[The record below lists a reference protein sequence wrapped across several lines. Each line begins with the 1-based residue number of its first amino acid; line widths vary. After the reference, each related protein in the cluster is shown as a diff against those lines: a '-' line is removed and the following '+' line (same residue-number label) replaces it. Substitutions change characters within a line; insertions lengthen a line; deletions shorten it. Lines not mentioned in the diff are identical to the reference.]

1 MEVKRCIRCGNFVMS
16 GDDLCIN
23 CSNKDKLEIQ
33 KLKNYFEDNENTY
46 TIGELSANRGI
57 SEENLTRYMGNQEFA
72 SYLNPDTSNFNQM
85 GNF

>member
-1 MEVKRCIRCGNFVMS
+1 MEVKRCIRCGNFVTS

-23 CSNKDKLEIQ
+23 CSNKDKLDIQ

-46 TIGELSANRGI
+46 TIRELSANTGI
-57 SEENLTRYMGNQEFA
+57 SEKNLERYMENQEFA
-72 SYLNPDTSNFNQM
+72 PYLNPDIPNFNQM